1 MKKLERRLTLASVV
15 AISIGGMLGSGIFV
29 LPGLAAAKAGPAVW
43 LAYLLAGICVLPAA
57 LSKAELATA
66 MPTSGGTY
74 VYIERTFGPLFGTIS
89 GLGLWLSLLLK
100 SSFSLVGFGAY
111 LLVLADIPLKLAS
124 IFFLVLIILINI
136 TGVKKVGQVQLFIVS
151 FSVLGLILLFIMGL
165 IDFDP
170 TRLEPMFPKGTGGLI
185 AATAFVFVS
194 YAGVTKVAA
203 IAEEVKNP
211 DKNLPIAMMLALGLV
226 TVIYSLGALLLVVH
240 VPLDQLTTD
249 IRPIYTLA
257 NTLGGKLIGLGAA
270 VLGVITLS
278 SMANSGVLA
287 ASRFP
292 FAMGRDKLLP
302 PVFRKIHPRYL
313 TPSMA
318 IIATGVIMAAVI
330 LLLDVEKI
338 AKLASAFKVT
348 MFLLVNLC
356 IIVLRETGVGWY
368 KPRYRSPLYPF
379 VQIFGIL
386 SGFVLLA
393 YLGTFA
399 LMGLL
404 LIIVLGLITYFGY
417 SKKQVSRQGVLRVY
431 GHRPAAFL
439 LYRKS
444 RSEQHETLA
453 YIPAKSGDLDGSL
466 PENATAV
473 VPLFGKERSP
483 EMLVEVAA
491 ALSNGGTTE
500 VVHLQ
505 EVPDQTALDD
515 LLTDEPTVISLNR
528 RIQAMATIRRVEVEF
543 DAAVTHNL
551 VETVQEISEQTHCK
565 WLVAGWDGRSGNGLF
580 VRNPIGFLLTQIDSN
595 FALYKDNGVRYVQ
608 KILLA
613 LSPGQDNEAY
623 LLAAEGVARFYSAD
637 LTLLRIVPPDTTAEI
652 QRQTN
657 QVLEHSLLLRQ
668 SKTKTEVILSDNP
681 VEAITAQSAAYD
693 LLIIGT
699 SKRENWRNLLRLSSK
714 DVIAEKAACSV
725 LRLTIRSGG

>member
-100 SSFSLVGFGAY
+100 SSFALVGFGAY
-111 LLVLADIPLKLAS
+111 LLVLADVPIKAAS
-124 IFFLVLIILINI
+124 LFFLVIIVLINI
-136 TGVKKVGQVQLFIVS
+136 MGVKKVGQVQLYVVS
-151 FSVLGLILLFIMGL
+151 FSVIGLLLLFVMGF
-165 IDFDP
+165 IQFDP
-170 TRLEPMFPKGTGGLI
+170 SRLDDMFVEGSGGLI

-226 TVIYSLGALLLVVH
+226 TVIYSLGAFMLVVH
-240 VPLDQLTTD
+240 IPMAELSTD
-249 IRPIYTLA
+249 IHPIYTLA
-257 NTLGGKLIGLGAA
+257 DTLGGKLLGLGAA
-270 VLGVITLS
+270 LLGVITLS

-302 PVFRKIHPRYL
+302 PVFRKINQKYL
-313 TPSMA
+313 TPSAA
-318 IIATGVIMAAVI
+318 IIATGLIMGLVI

-348 MFLLVNLC
+348 MFLLVNVCL
-356 IIVLRETGVGWY
+356 IVLRETGVGWY
-368 KPRYRSPLYPF
+368 RPRYRSPLYPGM
-379 VQIFGIL
+379 QIFGIL
-386 SGFVLLA
+386 SGMVLLA
-393 YLGTFA
+393 YLGSFA

-404 LIIVLGLITYFGY
+404 LIIVLGTLTYYGY
-417 SKKQVSRQGVLRVY
+417 SRKHVSRQGVLRVY
-431 GHRPAAFL
+431 GHRPAAYL

-444 RSEQHETLA
+444 RSQQHDSVIHVPS
-453 YIPAKSGDLDGSL
+453 IPADLDGKL
-466 PENATAV
+466 PQEATTI

-483 EMLVEVAA
+483 ETLVEVAA
-491 ALSNGGTTE
+491 AISAGGTTE

-515 LLTDEPTVISLNR
+515 MLTDEPTVISLNR
-528 RIQAMATIRRVEVEF
+528 RIRAMAEIRQVPVEF
-543 DAAVTHNL
+543 DAAVTHDL
-551 VETVQEISEQTHCK
+551 VKTVQDISEQTRCR
-565 WLVAGWDGRSGNGLF
+565 WVVAGWDGRSGNSLF
-580 VRNPIGFLLTQIDSN
+580 VSNPIGWLLTHLDSN
-595 FALYKDNGVRYVQ
+595 FALYKDNGVRYVRR
-608 KILLA
+608 ILLA
-613 LSPGQDNEAY
+613 LHPGQENHEY
-623 LLAAEGVARFYSAD
+623 VIAAQRVAGFYGAE
-637 LTLLRIVPPDTTAEI
+637 LTILRILPENAPATEMERMRTAFDDSQLLREPSYTTEVVTAE
-652 QRQTN
+652 
-657 QVLEHSLLLRQ
+657 
-668 SKTKTEVILSDNP
+668 NP
-681 VEAITAQSAAYD
+681 VDVITEQSAAYD

-699 SKRENWRNLLRLSSK
+699 SKRDNWVNVLRLSSK
-714 DVIAEKAACSV
+714 DAIAEKAACSV
-725 LRLTIRSGG
+725 LRLTIR

>member
-74 VYIERTFGPLFGTIS
+74 VYIERTFGPLAGTIS

-100 SSFSLVGFGAY
+100 SSFALVGFGAY
-111 LLVLADIPLKLAS
+111 LLVLADVPIKAAS
-124 IFFLVLIILINI
+124 IFFLLLIVVINI
-136 TGVKKVGQVQLFIVS
+136 TGVKKVGKIQLYIVS
-151 FSVLGLILLFIMGL
+151 LSVIGLLVLFVLGM

-170 TRLEPMFPKGTGGLI
+170 TRLEPMLPNGTGGLV

-226 TVIYSLGALLLVVH
+226 TVIYSLGALMLVIH
-240 VPLDQLTTD
+240 VPLSDLSTD
-249 IRPIYTLA
+249 IHPIYTLA
-257 NTLGGKLIGLGAA
+257 NTLGGKLLGMGAA
-270 VLGVITLS
+270 LLGVITLS

-302 PVFRKIHPRYL
+302 AIFKKIHPRYL
-313 TPSMA
+313 TPSA
-318 IIATGVIMAAVI
+318 GIIATGAIMAMVI

-348 MFLLVNLC
+348 MFLMVNLC
-356 IIVLRETGVGWY
+356 LIVLRETGVGWY
-368 KPRYRSPLYPF
+368 KPRYRSPLYPGM
-379 VQIFGIL
+379 QIFGIL

-393 YLGTFA
+393 YLGSFA
-399 LMGLL
+399 LMGLG
-404 LIIVLGLITYFGY
+404 LIILVGVATYYGY
-417 SKKQVSRQGVLRVY
+417 SRKRVSRQGVLRVY

-439 LYRKS
+439 LYRRS
-444 RSEQHETLA
+444 RSEQHETVT
-453 YIPAKSGDLDGSL
+453 YIPDKPADLDGSL
-466 PENATAV
+466 PDNADVV

-483 EMLVEVAA
+483 EMLVEMAT
-491 ALSNGGTTE
+491 ALSSGGMTE

-515 LLTDEPTVISLNR
+515 MLTDEPTVISLNR
-528 RIQAMATIRRVEVEF
+528 RIQAMAEIRKVEVEF

-551 VETVQEISEQTHCK
+551 VQTVQEISEQTHCQ

-580 VRNPIGFLLTQIDSN
+580 VSNPIGWLVAHIDSN
-595 FALYKDNGVRYVQ
+595 FALYKDNGVRYVRR
-608 KILLA
+608 ILLA
-613 LSPGQDNEAY
+613 LHPGQTNTEY
-623 LLAAEGVARFYSAD
+623 LLAADRVARFYQAE
-637 LTLLRIVPPDTTAEI
+637 LTLLRVIPEDSSPEV
-652 QRQTN
+652 RK
-657 QVLEHSLLLRQ
+657 QVADSFNEALLLCQ
-668 SKTKTEVILSDNP
+668 SKPNKMILAGNP
-681 VEAITAQSAAYD
+681 VDVITEQSAAHD

-699 SKRENWRNLLRLSSK
+699 SRSDNWRDLLRLSSK
-714 DVIAEKAACSV
+714 DVLAEKAACSV
-725 LRLTIRSGG
+725 LRLTIR

>member
-57 LSKAELATA
+57 MSKAELATA

-74 VYIERTFGPLFGTIS
+74 VYIERTFGPLAGTIS

-111 LLVLADIPLKLAS
+111 LLVLADVPLKLAS
-124 IFFLVLIILINI
+124 LFFLVLIILVNL
-136 TGVKKVGQVQLFIVS
+136 TGVKKVGQVQLFVVS
-151 FSVLGLILLFIMGL
+151 ASVLGLCGLFALGL

-170 TRLEPMFPKGTGGLI
+170 SRLDPLLPNGGGGLL

-226 TVIYSLGALLLVVH
+226 TVIYSLGALMLVLH
-240 VPLDQLTTD
+240 LPLDELSTD
-249 IRPIYTLA
+249 IRPIYSLA
-257 NTLGGKLIGLGAA
+257 DTLGGRLLGLGAA
-270 VLGVITLS
+270 VLGVLTLS

-302 PVFRKIHPRYL
+302 NVFHRIHPRYL
-313 TPSMA
+313 TPSVA
-318 IIATGVIMAAVI
+318 IVATGLIMAAVI
-330 LLLDVEKI
+330 VLLDVEKI

-356 IIVLRETGVGWY
+356 VIVLRETGVGWY
-368 KPRYRSPLYPF
+368 RPRYRGPLYPF
-379 VQIFGIL
+379 VQLFGIL
-386 SGFVLLA
+386 SGLVLLA
-393 YLGTFA
+393 YLGAFA
-399 LMGLL
+399 LFGLGG
-404 LIIVLGLITYFGY
+404 IVAVGCLTYYTY
-417 SKKQVSRQGVLRVY
+417 SRQRVSRRGVLRVY

-439 LYRKS
+439 LYRRS
-444 RSEQHETLA
+444 RSEQHETLT
-453 YIPAKSGDLDGSL
+453 YVPSQPADLDGSL
-466 PENATAV
+466 PEEAASV
-473 VPLFGKERSP
+473 VPLFGKERCP

-491 ALSNGGTTE
+491 ALGRGGTTE

-528 RIQAMATIRRVEVEF
+528 RIRAMAEIRQVPVEF
-543 DAAVTHNL
+543 DAAVTHDL
-551 VETVQEISEQTHCK
+551 VQTVQEISEQTHCR
-565 WLVAGWDGRSGNGLF
+565 WLVAGWDGRSGGGLL
-580 VRNPIGFLLTQIDSN
+580 VRNPMGWLLTQLDSN
-595 FALYKDNGVRYVQ
+595 FALYKDNGVRYVRR
-608 KILLA
+608 ILLA
-613 LSPGQDNEAY
+613 LHPGQENQAY
-623 LLAAEGVARFYSAD
+623 LQAALDVAAFYEAEVEVLRILPPGSSEAEQGRLAAALDE
-637 LTLLRIVPPDTTAEI
+637 
-652 QRQTN
+652 
-657 QVLEHSLLLRQ
+657 SLLLRQ
-668 SKTKTEVILSDNP
+668 SKAKMNIILSDNP
-681 VEAITAQSAAYD
+681 VEVITQRSTAFD

-699 SKRENWRNLLRLSSK
+699 AMRENWRDLLKLSSK
-714 DVIAEKAACSV
+714 DKIAERAACSV
-725 LRLTIRSGG
+725 LRLTIR